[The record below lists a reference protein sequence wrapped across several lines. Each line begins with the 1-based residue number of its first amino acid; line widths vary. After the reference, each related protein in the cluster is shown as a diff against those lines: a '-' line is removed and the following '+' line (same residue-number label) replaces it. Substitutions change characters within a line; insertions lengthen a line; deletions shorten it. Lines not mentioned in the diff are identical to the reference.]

1 MLLHPAAIATPGNP
15 ALSLLTLQWPSPLMA
30 VIAGTLII
38 AWWYGR
44 TTAKALTAATL
55 GMALLHG
62 LAWLA
67 YGSANSLHALC
78 SAIGLGLILPIALR
92 SRRLYPLAAGAA
104 ALLAV
109 LALSCATLLEGQS
122 SLAAQLI
129 AALANAV
136 LVIAL
141 WAGIF
146 ADWRRQRAPLRGSQA
161 NNLPQRR

>member
-1 MLLHPAAIATPGNP
+1 MLLPPAAFATPGNP

-30 VIAGTLII
+30 VIAVTLII
-38 AWWYGR
+38 AWRCGR
-44 TTAKALTAATL
+44 PTAQALAAATL
-55 GMALLHG
+55 GTALLHG

-67 YGSANSLHALC
+67 YGSASSLHTLC

-104 ALLAV
+104 ALLAA
-109 LALSCATLLEGQS
+109 LALGCATLLEGQA

-146 ADWRRQRAPLRGSQA
+146 ADRLRQKAPLQASQA
-161 NNLPQRR
+161 NYLPQRR